1 MSLHL
6 DKDPWLAVNFS
17 MFFPG
22 IGQFYAGNY
31 LRAILFFNGQIFWLI
46 MTGWNIFSAKGNTV
60 TGFFYLG
67 MAILVYLSN
76 ILDAHLGVYYPRR
89 QQILEKIPRKSKN
102 LWFGIF
108 VTRILPGLGHL
119 YLQKS
124 VIGLGL
130 LTATLI
136 LLSLNNIF
144 PQLLLITPLI
154 AAIATYHT
162 YHVFPHHSQGKHRL
176 IVAMAGIIFLLGVM
190 GNYFP
195 QWLDQRFEKFIIPS
209 KSMQP
214 TLQINDIVFVSKSA
228 NYVPQQK
235 DIVVFTPSENIK
247 VFDPDFSDYYIK
259 RIIGTPGDVV
269 EVKQGK
275 VYINNQ
281 PLQESYIAESPQYQ
295 WKSPT
300 IPPNHYIVLG
310 DNRNDSL
317 DSHYWGLL
325 PREVIVGKAYKIGWP
340 PHRIQA
346 IAP

>member
-1 MSLHL
+1 MSINL

-31 LRAILFFNGQIFWLI
+31 LRGILFLNGQILLLI
-46 MTGWNIFSAKGNTV
+46 IATWNIFGAKGNTV
-60 TGFFYLG
+60 TGFICLVI
-67 MAILVYLSN
+67 ALLVYFGN
-76 ILDAHLGVYYPRR
+76 IVEAYLGVYYPRR
-89 QQILEKIPRKSKN
+89 EQILEKIPRKYKK
-102 LWFGIF
+102 LWFAIF
-108 VTRILPGLGHL
+108 ITRFLPGLGHL

-124 VIGLGL
+124 VIGLIL
-130 LTATLI
+130 LTASLI

-144 PQLLLITPLI
+144 PELLLIPPLI

-162 YHVFPHHSQGKHRL
+162 YRVFPEHSQIKHR
-176 IVAMAGIIFLLGVM
+176 IIIIMTGIIFLISVM

-195 QWLDQRFEKFIIPS
+195 QWLDQRFQKFIIPS
-209 KSMQP
+209 ESMQP
-214 TLQINDIVFVSKSA
+214 TLQINDIVFVSKSP

-247 VFDPDFSDYYIK
+247 VFDPDFADYYIK
-259 RIIGTPGDVV
+259 RIIGTPGDIV

-281 PLQESYIAESPQYQ
+281 PLQESYIAESPRYQ